1 MKFTTIIEAIDPH
14 TKELT
19 PYVGPVIEA
28 LSYDH
33 AQSICDK
40 NFPYCLV
47 DGEYIGEII
56 HTFSHDLN

>member
-1 MKFTTIIEAIDPH
+1 MKFTTVIEAIDPH

-19 PYVGPVIEA
+19 PYAGPVIEA

-33 AQSICDK
+33 AQLICDK

-47 DGEYIGEII
+47 DMESTGEQTHISNFEM
-56 HTFSHDLN
+56 N